1 MSKKFFPYNRRF
13 SHAAEI
19 QFVQRG
25 VESRASTDV
34 RSCACSKVDGVN
46 RRRSRRTGRSSW
58 AVRVRNMARKA
69 RRSER
74 PVLLEKAAQE

>member
-19 QFVQRG
+19 QFVQQD

-34 RSCACSKVDGVN
+34 RSCACSKVDGMN

-58 AVRVRNMARKA
+58 AVRVRNMAHKA
-69 RRSER
+69 QRSER
-74 PVLLEKAAQE
+74 PVLEKAAQE